1 MEKAYRYRI
10 YPNKT
15 QQELIQKTFGCVR
28 FVYNYY
34 LNKQMQRFENKEKL
48 LSFYKLSSDLTVLKQ
63 NLEWLQEP
71 DKCSLQNT
79 LKDLSSA
86 YDNYFRKI
94 KQSNYVRYSDKKIKH
109 FKEIGK
115 SLTVYDSD
123 GHPKFKKKKDN
134 NKSYKTTCTSNNIKY
149 LYNHIQLPKLG
160 KVKITDKMIPKG
172 RILNATISQEP
183 DGKYYVS
190 LCCTD
195 VEFEQLSKTNNNVG
209 IDLGIV
215 DFAIQSD
222 GIRISNPRFFEQSE
236 NKLAKLQ
243 RELSRKTI
251 GGSNWNKTRIKVA
264 KLQKHIA
271 EQRRDFLQKL
281 TTEIV
286 KNYDIICIEDLQV
299 SKMKEQKQDTNK
311 LTHTRNKHIGDVSWY
326 EFKRQ
331 LEYKCKW
338 YGKELRI
345 IDQYYPSSQIC
356 HVCGTNGGKKT
367 TDIREWICKHC
378 NSILDRDLNAAINI
392 LNKGLN

>member
-15 QQELIQKTFGCVR
+15 QQKLIQKTFGCSR

-34 LNKQMQRFENKEKL
+34 LSKRIELYQNEQKTMNYNACSK
-48 LSFYKLSSDLTVLKQ
+48 DLTSLKHE
-63 NLEWLQEP
+63 LVWLREV
-71 DKCSLQNT
+71 DKDALQKS
-79 LKDLSSA
+79 LKDLDIA
-86 YDNYFRKI
+86 YKNFFV
-94 KQSNYVRYSDKKIKH
+94 QHNG
-109 FKEIGK
+109 F
-115 SLTVYDSD
+115 
-123 GHPKFKKKKDN
+123 PKFKSKKDRH
-134 NKSYKTTCTSNNIKY
+134 KSYRTSCTNGNIKY
-149 LYNHIQLPKLG
+149 LYKHIQLPKLG
-160 KVKITDKMIPKG
+160 KVKITDKMIPEG
-172 RILNATISQEP
+172 RILNATISQEH

-195 VEFEQLSKTNNNVG
+195 VEFEQLPKTNNNVG

-222 GIRISNPRFFEQSE
+222 GIRIANHRFFEQSE
-236 NKLAKLQ
+236 KKLAKLQ
-243 RELSRKTI
+243 REMSRKII
-251 GGSNWNKTRIKVA
+251 GGSNWNKSRIKVA

-286 KNYDIICIEDLQV
+286 RNYDIICIEDLQV

-311 LTHTRNKHIGDVSWY
+311 LTHTRNNHIGDVSWY
-326 EFKRQ
+326 EFRRQ

-392 LNKGLN
+392 LNKGLK

>member
-1 MEKAYRYRI
+1 MEKAYKYRI

-15 QQELIQKTFGCVR
+15 QQQLIQKTFGCVR

-34 LNKQMQRFENKEKL
+34 LNKQMQRFKDNEKL

-79 LKDLSSA
+79 LKDLSIA
-86 YDNYFRKI
+86 YDNYFRKM
-94 KQSNYVRYSDKKIKH
+94 KQSNYIRYSDKKIKH
-109 FKEIGK
+109 FKEINK
-115 SLTVYDSD
+115 KLTIYDSD
-123 GHPKFKKKKDN
+123 GHPKFKVKKDRY
-134 NKSYKTTCTSNNIKY
+134 KSYKTTNTNNNIKF
-149 LYNHIQLPKLG
+149 LDKHIQLPKLG
-160 KVKITDKMIPKG
+160 KVKITDSMVING

-183 DGKYYVS
+183 DGNYYVS

-195 VEFEQLSKTNNNVG
+195 VELNQLLKTNKSVG

-222 GIRISNPRFFEQSE
+222 GIRISNQRFFEQSE
-236 NKLAKLQ
+236 MKLIKLQ

-251 GGSNWNKTRIKVA
+251 GSSSWNKSRIKIT
-264 KLQKHIA
+264 KLHKHIA

-286 KNYDIICIEDLQV
+286 RNYDVIKIEDLSSSIMMQR
-299 SKMKEQKQDTNK
+299 KQNTNA
-311 LTHTRNKHIGDVSWY
+311 LTHTRNKHIEDVSWY
-326 EFKRQ
+326 EFRRQ

-338 YGKELRI
+338 YCKELII
-345 IDQYYPSSQIC
+345 IDKHYPSSQIC
-356 HVCGTNGGKKT
+356 HICGHRDGKK
-367 TDIREWICKHC
+367 DESIREWTCKHC
-378 NSILDRDLNAAINI
+378 DSILDRDLNAAINI
-392 LNKGLN
+392 LNF